1 VERIFSSR
9 PSSLASACAPSVPTF
24 AQGHLGHT
32 AVETLLI
39 QTAPISGLGAISK
52 INNTEPNNYM
62 GATSAY
68 GNGVATPI
76 TQDQK
81 VSVRIIGGTV
91 QTVQVDKVKGGNA
104 RGIPP
109 RGKPV

>member
-1 VERIFSSR
+1 MERIFSSR

-24 AQGHLGHT
+24 ARGHLGQT

-39 QTAPISGLGAISK
+39 PTASISGLGVINK
-52 INNTEPNNYM
+52 INNYM
-62 GATSAY
+62 GATSAH

-76 TQDQK
+76 AQDQK
-81 VSVRIIGGTV
+81 VFTAKVAGTV

>member
-1 VERIFSSR
+1 MERIFGSR

-39 QTAPISGLGAISK
+39 PTAPISGLGAINK
-52 INNTEPNNYM
+52 INNNYM
-62 GATSAY
+62 GATSAS

-81 VSVRIIGGTV
+81 VSARNVAGTV
-91 QTVQVDKVKGGNA
+91 RTVQVDKVKGGNA